1 MELEPFFYY
10 FVITKTLNLSNE
22 KWKLVYLDQYS
33 RIKYIKGYMRQWYP
47 HHTIR
52 KKNIVAI
59 LHIYWARAIF
69 LLFYDNRLY
78 LFLINSLNITFWSSE
93 FVRTCFSVYLLNITF
108 QSSSYKETIILMGK
122 WYPHQTILE
131 KHIVAILHIYGAR
144 AILLLLYDN
153 PW

>member
-10 FVITKTLNLSNE
+10 FVITKKLNLSNE

-59 LHIYWARAIF
+59 LHIHGARAIF
-69 LLFYDNRLY
+69 LLLYDNPLY
-78 LFLINSLNITFWSSE
+78 LFLINSLNLSCPTSE
-93 FVRTCFSVYLLNITF
+93 FVGTCFWFICWISPFNHHHIKR
-108 QSSSYKETIILMGK
+108 QSFLWENDIHTK
-122 WYPHQTILE
+122 
-131 KHIVAILHIYGAR
+131 
-144 AILLLLYDN
+144 LY
-153 PW
+153 